1 MRLFIFSTLIFYVLS
16 FFIVILYHL
25 SPSPLSSTQGGE
37 GRTRGK
43 DIFEFFSKSAVIIGL
58 ITHTIALSI
67 RTYDSGHAPM
77 MAMYETLLFF
87 SWSTVL
93 VSAIVI
99 FRYNERLTELITIPV
114 AILAMI
120 FAQINETPPK
130 PLTLILKTWW
140 FETHV
145 ITSFA
150 AYALFTLAFAG
161 AILYLL
167 SGPRLMNSEK
177 KKDFQDIAN
186 RSILWGFFFFSA
198 SMFAGAVWAYLAWGT
213 YWLWE
218 PKVIWSFIVW
228 FYYAGAMHAYY
239 VKEWR
244 GKGLAI
250 ATVIGFFV
258 VLFTYLGVSM
268 LMKSSHSF

>member
-1 MRLFIFSTLIFYVLS
+1 MRLFVLS
-16 FFIVILYHL
+16 ALILYSISFFLVILYH
-25 SPSPLSSTQGGE
+25 T
-37 GRTRGK
+37 TKK
-43 DIFEFFSKSAVIIGL
+43 DLLENFSKAAIAASL
-58 ITHTIALSI
+58 ISHTIALAI
-67 RTYDSGHAPM
+67 RAYESGHAPM
-77 MAMYETLLFF
+77 LAMYETLLFY
-87 SWSTVL
+87 SWSTAL

-99 FRYNERLTELITIPV
+99 FRYNERFTELITILV

-120 FAQINETPPK
+120 FAQLNESPAK
-130 PLTLILKTWW
+130 PLTLILKTRW

-145 ITSFA
+145 ISSFA

-161 AILYLL
+161 AVLYLV
-167 SGPRLMNSEK
+167 SELRTTNYELK
-177 KKDFQDIAN
+177 KAFQDIAN
-186 RSILWGFFFFSA
+186 RSILWGFCFFSA

-250 ATVIGFFV
+250 ATVVGFFV
-258 VLFTYLGVSM
+258 VLFTYLGVSV